1 MPIRVDLTFS
11 EYAAKCGYIGQQLA
25 EFLDEVLD
33 RLDEIFDD
41 VDLVEHPNDHPD
53 NVYGNIYQHSTREV
67 LEYEFGIKNPTDE
80 DIEEYS
86 HDEIV
91 SRLEYEYTYLGY
103 DSDDD
108 IYYYM

>member
-1 MPIRVDLTFS
+1 
-11 EYAAKCGYIGQQLA
+11 
-25 EFLDEVLD
+25 VL
-33 RLDEIFDD
+33 
-41 VDLVEHPNDHPD
+41 
-53 NVYGNIYQHSTREV
+53 G
-67 LEYEFGIKNPTDE
+67 YEFGIKNPTDE

-103 DSDDD
+103 DSDED